1 MRAGTE
7 YDRKGRTGRVVAL
20 HGTGDVVEWGRQ
32 SRLGLVCKEE
42 WEWGMLFSKK
52 QKI

>member
-20 HGTGDVVEWGRQ
+20 HGTGDVVEWGVGVLWYNDGDAPGIGK
-32 SRLGLVCKEE
+32 SGA
-42 WEWGMLFSKK
+42 FSAEN
-52 QKI
+52 

>member
-20 HGTGDVVEWGRQ
+20 HGTGDVVEWKELVFCGIMTAMHQ
-32 SRLGLVCKEE
+32 GLENA
-42 WEWGMLFSKK
+42 GAFSAEN
-52 QKI
+52 